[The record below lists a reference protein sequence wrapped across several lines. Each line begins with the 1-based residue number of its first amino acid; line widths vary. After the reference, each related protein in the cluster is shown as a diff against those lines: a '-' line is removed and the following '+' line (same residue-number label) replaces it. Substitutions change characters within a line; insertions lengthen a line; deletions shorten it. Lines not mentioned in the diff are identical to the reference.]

1 MMTRTKH
8 SLAWAV
14 ALIFAATLGLFGSG
28 PLAPAQ
34 AESFPS
40 GAIRI
45 VVPTPP
51 GTPPDIIS
59 RVVASQLSEREGWR
73 MVVENRPG
81 ALQTVAMLD
90 VLKQPADGHTIYPMS
105 VPTAAVPSLM
115 PQLGVRPDADFT
127 PVVKLSTS
135 YNVLVIPPDFS
146 AKTMPEF
153 VALLKARPGQFNFSS
168 AGFGT
173 PAHLAAELFK
183 LETGIQAVHVPYQQP
198 QQRVAD
204 LLTGT
209 NHFDFLAS
217 VTAGDLIATG
227 KLRGI
232 AVTAPSRVARLPNVP
247 TVVEQGFPNLV
258 VEDYVG
264 FAVKSGTPEAVVRR
278 LNEAVNQ
285 ALRDPKVREAFVK
298 LGATPAGGSQTDFRD
313 FIRAQV
319 AHWSRVVKEAGIK
332 LPQ

>member
-1 MMTRTKH
+1 MTGTKH
-8 SLAWAV
+8 SPAWSI
-14 ALIFAATLGLFGSG
+14 ALFSIGTLGLAGSG
-28 PLAPAQ
+28 PSAPAR
-34 AESFPS
+34 AEPFPS

-90 VLKQPADGHTIYPMS
+90 VLRQPADGHTIYPMS
-105 VPTAAVPSLM
+105 VPTGAVPSLM
-115 PQLGVRPDADFT
+115 PQLGVRPDASFT

-135 YNVLVIPPDFS
+135 YNVLVVPPDFS

-168 AGFGT
+168 GGFGT

-183 LETGIQAVHVPYQQP
+183 LETGIQAVHVPYVQP
-198 QQRVAD
+198 QQRLAD

-227 KLRGI
+227 RLRGI
-232 AVTAPSRVARLPNVP
+232 AVTAPSRIPGLPTVP
-247 TVVEQGFPNLV
+247 TIVEQGFPNLV

-285 ALRDPKVREAFVK
+285 ALRDPKVREAFEK
-298 LGATPAGGSQTDFRD
+298 LGATPVGGSQKDFSD

-319 AHWSRVVKEAGIK
+319 AHWGRVVKDAGIK

>member
-1 MMTRTKH
+1 MLMKSRTALTGC
-8 SLAWAV
+8 LAL
-14 ALIFAATLGLFGSG
+14 ALAGWPVPT
-28 PLAPAQ
+28 PTHAQ
-34 AESFPS
+34 SFPS
-40 GAIRI
+40 SAIRI

-59 RVVASQLSEREGWR
+59 RVVAARLSERDGWR

-81 ALQTVAMLD
+81 ALQTVGMLD
-90 VLKQPADGHTIYPMS
+90 VLKQPADGYTLYAMS
-105 VPTAAVPSLM
+105 VPTAAVPALM
-115 PQLGVRPDADFT
+115 PQLGVHPEVDFT

-135 YNVLVIPPDFS
+135 YNVLVVPPGFP
-146 AKTMPEF
+146 AATMPEF
-153 VALLKARPGQFNFSS
+153 IALVKARPGQFNFSS

-173 PAHLAAELFK
+173 PAHLAAELFR
-183 LETGIQAVHVPYQQP
+183 LETGVHAIHVPYQQP

-204 LLTGT
+204 LLTGI

-232 AVTAPSRVARLPNVP
+232 AVTAPSRVAGLPNVP
-247 TVVEQGFPNLV
+247 TVVEQGFPGLV

-264 FAVKSGTPEAVVRR
+264 FAVRSGTPETVVRR

-285 ALRDPKVREAFVK
+285 VLREPKVRDAFEK
-298 LGATPAGGSQTDFRD
+298 LGAAPAGGSQTDFND
-313 FIRAQV
+313 FIRSQV
-319 AHWSRVVKEAGIK
+319 AHWSRVIRESGIK

>member
-1 MMTRTKH
+1 MRWH
-8 SLAWAV
+8 AV
-14 ALIFAATLGLFGSG
+14 LMPFFAFGLGVST
-28 PLAPAQ
+28 PVHADP
-34 AESFPS
+34 FPS
-40 GAIRI
+40 NAIRI
-45 VVPTPP
+45 VVPAPP

-59 RVVASQLSEREGWR
+59 RVVAAQLSEQKGWR

-81 ALQTVAMLD
+81 ALQTIGMLD
-90 VLKQPADGHTIYPMS
+90 VLKQPADGHTIYAMS
-105 VPTAAVPSLM
+105 APSAAVPALM
-115 PQLGVRPDADFT
+115 PQLGVRPDVDFT

-135 YNVLVIPPDFS
+135 YNVLVVPPDFP
-146 AKTMPEF
+146 ATTMPDL

-183 LETGIQAVHVPYQQP
+183 LETGIQAVHVPYQQA
-198 QQRVAD
+198 QQRVTD
-204 LLTGT
+204 LLTGI

-232 AVTAPSRVARLPNVP
+232 AVLAPSRVPGLPMVP

-258 VEDYVG
+258 LEDYVG
-264 FAVKSGTPEAVVRR
+264 FAVKRGTPETIVRR
-278 LNEAVNQ
+278 LNEAINQ
-285 ALRDPKVREAFVK
+285 ALREPKVREAFEK
-298 LGATPAGGSQTDFRD
+298 LGATPAGGSQTDFAN
-313 FIRAQV
+313 FIGSQV
-319 AHWSRVVKEAGIK
+319 AHWSRVIRDAGIK

>member
-1 MMTRTKH
+1 MIAKRH
-8 SLAWAV
+8 AALACGFAF
-14 ALIFAATLGLFGSG
+14 ALAGSI
-28 PLAPAQ
+28 APVTVQAQ
-34 AESFPS
+34 PFPS
-40 GAIRI
+40 NAIRI

-59 RVVASQLSEREGWR
+59 RAVATQLSEQEGWR

-81 ALQTVAMLD
+81 ALQTVGMLD
-90 VLKQPADGHTIYPMS
+90 VLRRPADGHTIYPMS
-105 VPTAAVPSLM
+105 VPTAAVPALM
-115 PQLGVRPDADFT
+115 PQLGIRPDIDFT

-135 YNVLVIPPDFS
+135 YNLLVAPPDFP
-146 AKTMPEF
+146 ATTMPAF
-153 VALLKARPGQFNFSS
+153 VALLKAQPGRYNFSS

-183 LETGIQAVHVPYQQP
+183 LETGIEAVHVPYQQP
-198 QQRVAD
+198 QDRVKD

-217 VTAGDLIATG
+217 ITAGDLIATG

-232 AVTAPSRVARLPNVP
+232 AVTAPSRLAALPEVP
-247 TVVEQGFPNLV
+247 TVVEQGFPALV

-264 FAVKSGTPEAVVRR
+264 FAVRSGTPEAIVRQV
-278 LNEAVNQ
+278 NEAVNR
-285 ALRDPKVREAFVK
+285 ALREPKVREMFEK
-298 LGATPAGGSQTDFRD
+298 LGAAPAGGSQSDFQD
-313 FIRAQV
+313 FMRSQV
-319 AHWSRVVKEAGIK
+319 AHWSRVVRDAHIK

>member
-1 MMTRTKH
+1 MATWH
-8 SLAWAV
+8 AALASVLA
-14 ALIFAATLGLFGSG
+14 LGLAGSA
-28 PLAPAQ
+28 APARAQ
-34 AESFPS
+34 PFPS
-40 GAIRI
+40 NAIRI
-45 VVPTPP
+45 VVPTSP

-59 RVVASQLSEREGWR
+59 RVVAAQMSEREGWR

-81 ALQTVAMLD
+81 ALQTVGMLD
-90 VLKQPADGHTIYPMS
+90 VLKQPADGYTIYAMS
-105 VPTAAVPSLM
+105 MPTAAVPALM
-115 PQLGVRPDADFT
+115 PQLGVRPAIDFM
-127 PVVKLSTS
+127 PVAKLSTS
-135 YNVLVIPPDFS
+135 YNVLVVPPEFP
-146 AKTMPEF
+146 AKTVPELI
-153 VALLKARPGQFNFSS
+153 ALAKSRPGQLNFSS

-198 QQRVAD
+198 QQRIAD

-232 AVTAPSRVARLPNVP
+232 ALTAPSRVAGLPAVQ
-247 TVVEQGFPNLV
+247 TVVEQGFPTLV

-264 FAVKSGTPEAVVRR
+264 LGVKSGTPETVVQR

-285 ALRDPKVREAFVK
+285 ALREPKVREAFEK
-298 LGATPAGGSQTDFRD
+298 LGAAPAGGSQADFAD
-313 FIRAQV
+313 FMRAQV
-319 AHWSRVVKEAGIK
+319 AHWSRVIKDAGIK

>member
-1 MMTRTKH
+1 MMRWH
-8 SLAWAV
+8 A
-14 ALIFAATLGLFGSG
+14 ALVSALTLGFSGSA
-28 PLAPAQ
+28 APIGAQ
-34 AESFPS
+34 TFPS
-40 GAIRI
+40 SAIRI

-59 RVVASQLSEREGWR
+59 RVVAAQLSEREGWR

-81 ALQTVAMLD
+81 ALQTVGMLD
-90 VLKQPADGHTIYPMS
+90 VLKQPADGYAIYAMS
-105 VPTAAVPSLM
+105 VPTAAVPALM
-115 PQLGVRPDADFT
+115 PQLGIRPGNDFM

-135 YNVLVIPPDFS
+135 YNVLVVP
-146 AKTMPEF
+146 PEF
-153 VALLKARPGQFNFSS
+153 PARTVPELIALAKGRPGQLNFSS

-198 QQRVAD
+198 QQRMAD

-217 VTAGDLIATG
+217 VTAGDMIASG

-232 AVTAPSRVARLPNVP
+232 AVTAPSRIGGLSGVP
-247 TVVEQGFPNLV
+247 TVVEQGFPTLV

-264 FAVKSGTPEAVVRR
+264 LAVKSGTPETVVQR
-278 LNEAVNQ
+278 LNEAVNV
-285 ALRDPKVREAFVK
+285 ALREPKVREAFDK
-298 LGATPAGGSQTDFRD
+298 LGAAPAGGSQADFTDFM
-313 FIRAQV
+313 RAQIS
-319 AHWSRVVKEAGIK
+319 HWSRVVKDAGIK

>member
-1 MMTRTKH
+1 MNRYIVLTPFIAFG
-8 SLAWAV
+8 LAGWFKPIHAQP
-14 ALIFAATLGLFGSG
+14 F
-28 PLAPAQ
+28 PAN
-34 AESFPS
+34 
-40 GAIRI
+40 AIRI

-59 RVVASQLSEREGWR
+59 RVVAGQLSEREGWR

-81 ALQTVAMLD
+81 ALQTVGMLD

-105 VPTAAVPSLM
+105 VPTAAVPALM
-115 PQLGVRPDADFT
+115 PQLGVRPEADFT

-135 YNVLVIPPDFS
+135 YNVLVVPPNFPPR
-146 AKTMPEF
+146 TLPEF
-153 VALLKARPGQFNFSS
+153 VALLKAHPGRFNFSS

-173 PAHLAAELFK
+173 PAHLVAELFK

-198 QQRVAD
+198 QQRLAD
-204 LLTGT
+204 LLAGI
-209 NHFDFLAS
+209 NQFDFLAS

-227 KLRGI
+227 RLRGI
-232 AVTAPSRVARLPNVP
+232 AVAAPTRIPALPAVP
-247 TVVEQGFPNLV
+247 TVIEQGLPSLV

-278 LNEAVNQ
+278 LNEAVNRVMHDQ
-285 ALRDPKVREAFVK
+285 NVRDSFEK
-298 LGATPAGGSQTDFRD
+298 LGAAPAGGGQSEFAD
-313 FIRAQV
+313 FIRSQV
-319 AHWSRVVKEAGIK
+319 SYWGRIVKDSGIK

>member
-1 MMTRTKH
+1 MTITKH
-8 SLAWAV
+8 PIAWSI
-14 ALIFAATLGLFGSG
+14 ALISVATLEFAGSG
-28 PLAPAQ
+28 PFAPAHAQ
-34 AESFPS
+34 SFPS
-40 GAIRI
+40 SAIRI

-59 RVVASQLSEREGWR
+59 WVVASQLFEREGWR

-115 PQLGVRPDADFT
+115 PQLGVRPEADFT

-135 YNVLVIPPDFS
+135 YNVLVVPPDFS
-146 AKTMPEF
+146 ARTMPEF

-183 LETGIQAVHVPYQQP
+183 LETGIQAVHVPYMQP
-198 QQRVAD
+198 QQRLAD

-227 KLRGI
+227 KLRAI
-232 AVTAPSRVARLPNVP
+232 AVTATSRVAGLPAVP

-285 ALRDPKVREAFVK
+285 ALRDPKVREAFEK
-298 LGATPAGGSQTDFRD
+298 LGAAPAGGSQTEFSD

-319 AHWSRVVKEAGIK
+319 AHWGRVVKDAGIK

>member
-1 MMTRTKH
+1 MKRYVVLT
-8 SLAWAV
+8 SFIAFGLA
-14 ALIFAATLGLFGSG
+14 GSSSFV
-28 PLAPAQ
+28 PVHAQPFPANT
-34 AESFPS
+34 
-40 GAIRI
+40 IRI

-51 GTPPDIIS
+51 GTPPDVIS
-59 RVVASQLSEREGWR
+59 RVVAGQLSEREGWR

-81 ALQTVAMLD
+81 ALQTVGMLD

-105 VPTAAVPSLM
+105 VPTAAVPALM
-115 PQLGVRPDADFT
+115 PQLGVRPEADFT

-135 YNVLVIPPDFS
+135 YNVLVVPPDFP
-146 AKTMPEF
+146 ARTMPEF
-153 VALLKARPGQFNFSS
+153 VALLKAHPGRFNFSS

-198 QQRVAD
+198 QQRLAD
-204 LLTGT
+204 LLAGI
-209 NHFDFLAS
+209 NQFDFLAS

-227 KLRGI
+227 RLRGI
-232 AVTAPSRVARLPNVP
+232 AVAAPARIPALPTVP
-247 TVVEQGFPNLV
+247 TVVEQGLPNLV

-278 LNEAVNQ
+278 LNEAVS
-285 ALRDPKVREAFVK
+285 RVMHDPKIRDSFEK
-298 LGATPAGGSQTDFRD
+298 LGAAPADGSQSDFAD
-313 FIRAQV
+313 FIRSQV
-319 AHWSRVVKEAGIK
+319 SYWGRIVKDSGIK

>member
-1 MMTRTKH
+1 MKWH
-8 SLAWAV
+8 AVLVSLLA
-14 ALIFAATLGLFGSG
+14 FGLDGAGS
-28 PLAPAQ
+28 PAPVHAQ
-34 AESFPS
+34 SFPS
-40 GAIRI
+40 GHIRI

-59 RVVASQLSEREGWR
+59 RVVATQIGEREGWR
-73 MVVENRPG
+73 IVVENRPG
-81 ALQTVAMLD
+81 ALQTVGMLD
-90 VLKQPADGHTIYPMS
+90 VLRQPADGYTIYPMS
-105 VPTAAVPSLM
+105 VPSAAVRALM
-115 PQLGVRPDADFT
+115 PQLGVRPDTDFT

-135 YNVLVIPPDFS
+135 YNVLVVPPDFP

-153 VALLKARPGQFNFSS
+153 VALLKARPGHFNFSS

-227 KLRGI
+227 KLHGI
-232 AVTAPSRVARLPNVP
+232 AVAAPSRISGLPTVP
-247 TVVEQGFPNLV
+247 TAVEQGFPDRSEEHTSELQSLRHLV
-258 VEDYVG
+258 C
-264 FAVKSGTPEAVVRR
+264 
-278 LNEAVNQ
+278 
-285 ALRDPKVREAFVK
+285 
-298 LGATPAGGSQTDFRD
+298 
-313 FIRAQV
+313 
-319 AHWSRVVKEAGIK
+319 
-332 LPQ
+332 

>member
-1 MMTRTKH
+1 MMKWH
-8 SLAWAV
+8 AALVSVLA
-14 ALIFAATLGLFGSG
+14 IGLAGSAS
-28 PLAPAQ
+28 PVH

-40 GAIRI
+40 SAIRI

-59 RVVASQLSEREGWR
+59 RILAAQLSEREGWR
-73 MVVENRPG
+73 IVVENRPG
-81 ALQTVAMLD
+81 ALQTVGMLD
-90 VLKQPADGHTIYPMS
+90 VLKQPADGLTIYAMS
-105 VPTAAVPSLM
+105 VPTAAVPALM
-115 PQLGVRPDADFT
+115 PQLGTRPDVDFT

-135 YNVLVIPPDFS
+135 YNVLVVPPEFP

-153 VALLKARPGQFNFSS
+153 IALAKARPGQLNFSS

-183 LETGIQAVHVPYQQP
+183 LETGVQAVHIPYQQP
-198 QQRVAD
+198 QQRLAD

-217 VTAGDLIATG
+217 VTAGDLIASG

-232 AVTAPSRVARLPNVP
+232 GVTAPSRIPGLPAVP
-247 TVVEQGFPNLV
+247 TVVEQGFPALV

-264 FAVKSGTPEAVVRR
+264 FAVKSGTPETVVRR

-285 ALRDPKVREAFVK
+285 ALREPKVHEAFEK
-298 LGATPAGGSQTDFRD
+298 LGAAPAGGSQADFHD
-313 FIRAQV
+313 FMRAQV
-319 AHWSRVVKEAGIK
+319 VHWSRVVKDAGIK